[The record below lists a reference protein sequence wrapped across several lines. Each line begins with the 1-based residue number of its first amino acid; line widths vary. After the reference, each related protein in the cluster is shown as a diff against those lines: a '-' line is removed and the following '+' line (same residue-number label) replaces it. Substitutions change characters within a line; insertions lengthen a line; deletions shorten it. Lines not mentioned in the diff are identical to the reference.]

1 MENIKNWESKFQP
14 CEYSD
19 KLLNLITELNKTAR
33 ASVNIL
39 EIKKACYYAR
49 EYHGDQKRKSG
60 APYYSHP
67 LIVAYL
73 FAKYVA
79 KNAQQ
84 YYTTDLIVIAI
95 LHDTIEDTT
104 LTSDMIQKIFNQSV
118 AIGVEDL
125 TRLKYEIK
133 TTAANTLTL
142 LFEQYKFD
150 ILHIKVFDRLH
161 NMQTISFMAPKKQK
175 KIIEETVSHFIPMTS
190 YLNLHEVKQEL
201 ISLCSGNANA
211 KQGSQSLQNQSIA
224 PYQSRFFSLNLQN
237 VIKQIHTL

>member
-1 MENIKNWESKFQP
+1 MEDIKSWESKFQP

-33 ASVNIL
+33 VPVNIL

-49 EYHGDQKRKSG
+49 EYHGTQLRKSG
-60 APYYSHP
+60 DPYYSHP

-79 KNAQQ
+79 ENAQR

-104 LTSDMIQKIFNQSV
+104 LTSDMIQRIFNQSV

-133 TTAANTLTL
+133 TTAADTLNS
-142 LFEQYKFD
+142 LFVQYKLD
-150 ILHIKVFDRLH
+150 ILHIKVFDRVH
-161 NMQTISFMAPKKQK
+161 NMRTICAMKPEKQK
-175 KIIEETVSHFIPMTS
+175 KIIDETVSHFIPMTS
-190 YLNLHEVKQEL
+190 YLGLYKIKQEL
-201 ISLCSGNANA
+201 ITLCDGHSKT
-211 KQGSQSLQNQSIA
+211 KQDPPFDDNQSIFNQ
-224 PYQSRFFSLNLQN
+224 PQFFSPSLQS
-237 VIKQIHTL
+237 VIDRIHNQ